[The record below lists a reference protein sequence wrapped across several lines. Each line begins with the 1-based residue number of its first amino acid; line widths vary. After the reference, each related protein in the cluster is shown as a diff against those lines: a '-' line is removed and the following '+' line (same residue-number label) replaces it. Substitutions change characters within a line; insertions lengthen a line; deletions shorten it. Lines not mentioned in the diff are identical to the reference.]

1 MVKRPGGAM
10 TQGSDLPTRS
20 QLVPILTK
28 WNDLRERKGQMA
40 PFIFCIVAFFGLSSF
55 TSDEWIVWQFSDSK
69 GNPTNPLGWIYT
81 SSFLIGLALILT
93 TASLYLIYKLVGKN
107 KSWWSLIAAMAFTGY
122 FLWRFQ
128 TQDDFTWLY
137 DLFHKDLAGGE
148 ADARGSFLSLLINNI
163 LGTGFFEEFV
173 KGIPVLLVAIAT
185 PYMAQDMKRKY
196 GLEEPLDGILLGA
209 ASGGGFAIVETLG
222 QYVSGDMA
230 KLWFKTGLAMEI
242 PAKIQNNPKALQQ
255 VLSHLTPAQAFQAI
269 TAGYKLLG
277 TSSGVESTIIRS
289 IDLSFGHMA
298 FAGYFGYFVGLAVI
312 KPEKRWKILAIGL
325 VSAAIPHALWDSL
338 LESQLDMPPLVA
350 ATALLSF
357 GVLAAAILKAREIS
371 PNRALL
377 APSIVF
383 SPSAAPQP
391 YVAAAAPAAP
401 AYVPVASAP
410 LSTPA
415 AAAPAFTPAPPASN
429 GKGQQLRVGTKF
441 LAIVSGLRLLEHQVP
456 GLSSSAPG
464 GAVAEITPNPNDPQV
479 LGLKN
484 TSSSAWEVI
493 SGSGSRRPITT
504 GQTLRLSPGTKI
516 NFGITEGEVF

>member
-1 MVKRPGGAM
+1 MAKRPGGAM
-10 TQGSDLPTRS
+10 IQGGDLPTRS

-28 WNDLRERKGQMA
+28 WNDLRQRKEQMA
-40 PFIFCIVAFFGLSSF
+40 PFIFCIVAFFAMSSF
-55 TSDEWIVWQFSDSK
+55 TSDDWIVFSFSDAK

-81 SSFLIGLALILT
+81 SSFLIALAIVLT
-93 TASLYLIYKLVGKN
+93 MASLYLIYKLVGKN
-107 KSWWSLIAAMAFTGY
+107 KSWWILLGSMAFTGY

-128 TQDDFTWLY
+128 TQDDFVWLY

-148 ADARGSFLSLLINNI
+148 ANGNGSFISLMINNI

-185 PYMAQDMKRKY
+185 PHLAPDMRRRF

-209 ASGGGFAIVETLG
+209 ASGGGFAVIETLG
-222 QYVSGDMA
+222 QYVSGDLA
-230 KLWFKTGLAMEI
+230 KLWFKTGLAMEL
-242 PAKIQNNPKALQQ
+242 PAKVQNNPKAMQA
-255 VLSHLTPAQAFQAI
+255 VLSHLTNTQAFQAI
-269 TAGYKLLG
+269 TAGYHLLG

-289 IDLSFGHMA
+289 IDLCFGHMA
-298 FAGYFGYFVGLAVI
+298 FAGYFGYFIGLAVI
-312 KPEKRWKILAIGL
+312 KPEKRWKILGIGL

-338 LESQLDMPPLVA
+338 LESRLDMPPLVA

-371 PNRALL
+371 PNRSLL

-383 SPSAAPQP
+383 SPAATSPGAMPTVTAPMAAQP
-391 YVAAAAPAAP
+391 YVAPA
-401 AYVPVASAP
+401 VPVAP
-410 LSTPA
+410 VPA
-415 AAAPAFTPAPPASN
+415 AVTPPPSGN
-429 GKGQQLRVGTKF
+429 GRGQQLRVGTKF

-456 GLSSSAPG
+456 GLSSTAPG
-464 GAVAEITPNPNDPQV
+464 GPVAEITPNPSDPQI

-484 TSSSAWEVI
+484 TSSSAWEVV
-493 SGSGSRRPITT
+493 SGSGSRRPIGT

-516 NFGITEGEVF
+516 NFGTTEGEVF